1 MKNTKHLL
9 SKLVALG
16 ATLALVGLA
25 GCGTP
30 AKSSHSTTKSSKV
43 TKAKKKQTTTK
54 KTAASSSQKQ
64 ALWNTTKE
72 QQLRDFIAQWAPTMG
87 QSYTEYDGKTPLK
100 TSVGTTYPDALK
112 GIKIEQ
118 TTPGTIGWAPT
129 GEGKYDYNVVAIYNY
144 DGSVPPLPNHITYVF
159 AFHEGSPIA
168 LVDQT
173 RDGWPILT
181 PTRNTE
187 VKNSF
192 AQIANASA
200 SDNAGTSDSTETS
213 DNTGTSDNSGSSDTT
228 ASDSTSTS
236 AETQAA
242 IKNRPMSPQ
251 AIGVMIM
258 MLRGDDVANDPNVTF
273 DNNTPSYPYLVS
285 SGTAVTQIPFHY
297 NQTTITYAIRNPNY
311 NDSDQVFEDH
321 TISTSDLRRNFY
333 RTPAQQQAVEAVVAR
348 LKH

>member
-1 MKNTKHLL
+1 MKNTKYLL

-43 TKAKKKQTTTK
+43 TKAKKKKTTAK
-54 KTAASSSQKQ
+54 KTTASFSSQKQ
-64 ALWNTTKE
+64 ALWNPTKE

-187 VKNSF
+187 VKNGF

-200 SDNAGTSDSTETS
+200 SDNGGTSDSTGAGDS
-213 DNTGTSDNSGSSDTT
+213 TGTSDNNDSDTT
-228 ASDSTSTS
+228 ANDSTSTS

-297 NQTTITYAIRNPNY
+297 NQFTITYAIRNPNY
-311 NDSDQVFEDH
+311 ADSDQVFEDH
-321 TISTSDLRRNFY
+321 NISTSDLRRKFY

>member
-1 MKNTKHLL
+1 MKSKKHLL

-43 TKAKKKQTTTK
+43 TKAKKKKTTAK
-54 KTAASSSQKQ
+54 KTTASSSSQKQ

-192 AQIANASA
+192 AQIAN
-200 SDNAGTSDSTETS
+200 DNTGTSDSTEA
-213 DNTGTSDNSGSSDTT
+213 SDNSGSSDTT

-258 MLRGDDVANDPNVTF
+258 MLRGDDVANDENLTF

-297 NQTTITYAIRNPNY
+297 NQASVTYGIRNPNY
-311 NDSDQVFEDH
+311 NDSDQVFDDH
-321 TISTSDLRRNFY
+321 TISTSDLRRKFY